1 MRAIFLTGFSIAA
14 FCAAST
20 ANAQSANSIV
30 IRDINSGQTIN
41 STMDAG
47 DAKLLTDGSAIEIFK
62 VRVRAGQS
70 VVATMRSTAF
80 QPTLSIGDVQNAGT
94 CENCSFPSE
103 ANDHDATARKSA
115 TTNGFIYIRANTMNA
130 GDSGAYSLKVEVV
143 SAPVVRPVRMTYGTL
158 VQGNLSDADTKN
170 DDSNYFDTYS
180 IRLPANKSIQ
190 IDASSEAFDSF
201 IKLIGPDAENIMSE
215 LVEDD
220 DSGPGL
226 NSRIRF
232 TTTRAGT
239 YRINMSSVGETKTGA
254 YTLVIGDEPAHTPL
268 PAPIALNLSDRLTGQ
283 LSESAP
289 KEESDGEEVAV
300 QRYVINA
307 TANRAYWIAVDT
319 GAFDPTVEVGRYG
332 KDNVF
337 ESLASDDDG
346 GDGTNALMRFK
357 PETDGAY
364 IVRVHSISSN
374 PEGQD
379 TGGETIATGM
389 GSFTISLKEAPV
401 APAPATATTINIG
414 QTIAGNLVDGGPRRE
429 NDSLYAIYSVA
440 LSAGQR
446 ITITMNNGDGEST
459 DGFDPYLEIGTGTP
473 ATFAKLAEDDDGG
486 LELNSRLR
494 FEAPSAGTY
503 LIRATAVNST
513 NAGAYSL
520 AVVNTPPAPPAP
532 TPVAI
537 QIGETKTGNLTTTD
551 ATYGNDDKRYDLF
564 SFEANVGDVFVIE
577 LNSPDFDSLVGA
589 KAQSAADTAYAEDD
603 DGGGEL
609 HSKLEYTVTVA
620 GRQLIRVSSFSEE
633 AEGDYTLKL
642 RLK

>member
-14 FCAAST
+14 FCAASAASAQT
-20 ANAQSANSIV
+20 AIV
-30 IRDINSGQTIN
+30 IRDISPGQTIN
-41 STMDAG
+41 STMDAT
-47 DAKLLTDGSAIEIFK
+47 DAKLESDGSAIEIFK

-70 VVATMRSTAF
+70 VVATMHSNAF
-80 QPTLSIGDVQNAGT
+80 QPSLSVGDVQNAGT

-103 ANDHDATARKSA
+103 SNDHDATARKSA
-115 TTNGFIYIRANTMNA
+115 TADGFIYIRANTMNA

-170 DDSNYFDTYS
+170 DDGNYFDTYS
-180 IRLPANKSIQ
+180 IRLPANKKVQ
-190 IDASSEAFDSF
+190 IDASSEAIDSI
-201 IKLIGPDAENIMSE
+201 IKLIGPDAENIMAE
-215 LVEDD
+215 LAEDD

-239 YRINMSSVGETKTGA
+239 YRINMSSVGDTKTGA
-254 YTLVIGDEPAHTPL
+254 YTLVIGDEPARTPL
-268 PAPIALNLSDRLTGQ
+268 PAPTALNLGDRLTGQ

-300 QRYVINA
+300 VRYVINA

-319 GAFDPTVEVGRYG
+319 AAFDPTVEVGRYG
-332 KDNVF
+332 KDNAF
-337 ESLASDDDG
+337 ESLVSDDDG
-346 GDGTNALMRFK
+346 GEGTNALMRFK
-357 PETDGAY
+357 PEADGAY

-379 TGGETIATGM
+379 TGGDTIATGT
-389 GSFTISLKEAPV
+389 GAFTISLKEAPV
-401 APAPATATTINIG
+401 APTPTTATSINVG
-414 QTIAGNLVDGGPRRE
+414 QTIAGNLADGGPRRD

-440 LSAGQR
+440 LTAGQR
-446 ITITMNNGDGEST
+446 ITITMDNNADENT
-459 DGFDPYLEIGTGTP
+459 DGFDPFLEIGTGTP
-473 ATFAKLAEDDDGG
+473 ATFTKSSEDDDGG
-486 LELNSRLR
+486 RELNSRLR

-503 LIRATAVNST
+503 LIRATTVAST

-537 QIGETKTGNLTTTD
+537 QIGETKTGNLAPSD
-551 ATYGNDDKRYDLF
+551 ATYGNDDKRYDLY
-564 SFEANVGDVFVIE
+564 SFDANVGDVFVIE
-577 LNSPDFDSLVGA
+577 LTSPDFDSLVGA

-603 DGGGEL
+603 DSGGEL
-609 HSKLEYTVTVA
+609 HSKLEYTVTTA

-633 AEGDYTLKL
+633 AEGGYTLKL
-642 RLK
+642 RRK